1 MPIVFD
7 TTALVRPRFTP
18 AEFTP
23 TKWDSA
29 EVKANF
35 ANKLGQFIAADFKE
49 SLFTKVFYNRLSMTY
64 GHIAHFNREGFFGTF
79 FRDLA
84 GKVEFLEQTLQWPCF
99 GDPAWIYCDVE
110 RAIQGR
116 LRKCDLLTAYRAL
129 RAAEIERRERET
141 LQRLSAKY
149 NGDVARPKTAPVV
162 IPRAASHKHR
172 APGANAEQATLF

>member
-7 TTALVRPRFTP
+7 TSALVRPRFTS

-29 EVKANF
+29 EAKADF
-35 ANKLGQFIAADFKE
+35 ANKLCQFIAADFKE
-49 SLFTKVFYNRLSMTY
+49 SLFTKAFYNRLSMTC
-64 GHIAHFNREGFFGTF
+64 GHIAHYNREGFFGTF

-84 GKVEFLEQTLQWPCF
+84 GKADFLEQTLQWPCF
-99 GDPAWIYCDVE
+99 GDPAWTYCDVE
-110 RAIQGR
+110 RAVQRR
-116 LRKCDLLTAYRAL
+116 LRQCDLTAYRAL

-149 NGDVARPKTAPVV
+149 NGDSARPNTAAVM
-162 IPRAASHKHR
+162 IAHAASQKPRAAS
-172 APGANAEQATLF
+172 AEAEQASLF